1 MIAPAFYVFALCW
14 ALIGKAVAQCGPW
27 TDCGAEAGSPYGLPS
42 TCTCTGY
49 VRWGCPSTGCIWGDG
64 SPYTGQEDW
73 MQLSQPVSESIAC
86 GIASFPGYPL
96 WGWTVRMKCQ
106 CSAACGSGRF
116 LHCTEIVNSCCHP
129 PLFQGVI
136 ISLLHEIRNCGINI
150 VCFLS
155 MSKQV
160 APALVGVPLQ
170 ALPIPSA
177 APVRRK

>member
-1 MIAPAFYVFALCW
+1 
-14 ALIGKAVAQCGPW
+14 
-27 TDCGAEAGSPYGLPS
+27 
-42 TCTCTGY
+42 
-49 VRWGCPSTGCIWGDG
+49 
-64 SPYTGQEDW
+64 

-116 LHCTEIVNSCCHP
+116 LHCAEIVNSCCHP

-136 ISLLHEIRNCGINI
+136 IFLLHEIRNCGINI
-150 VCFLS
+150 VRFLS
-155 MSKQV
+155 VSEQV

-170 ALPIPSA
+170 ALPIPTA
-177 APVRRK
+177 APVRRKGGGTRKSEKGKGVREMRESVQTAMKRCESKEERLWGGS